1 MSVRGCARCGAEYAA
16 GSFAVIAAPIRAHPA
31 WDISVSLSP
40 AALATARRNVAQRI
54 ARFIEA
60 LEQAPR
66 EPDLWECKHVMR
78 ALAALDELD
87 FPRGEQAMMWA
98 EWKLERRSPDA
109 MATLSP
115 VRQRMSTAQLRQQFE
130 GIMREAAAL

>member
-1 MSVRGCARCGAEYAA
+1 
-16 GSFAVIAAPIRAHPA
+16 
-31 WDISVSLSP
+31 VSLSP
-40 AALATARRNVAQRI
+40 AALATARRNVTQRI

-66 EPDLWECKHVMR
+66 EPDLWECVHVMR

-98 EWKLERRSPDA
+98 EWAPERRSPNA
-109 MATLSP
+109 MATLPP
-115 VRQRMSTAQLRQQFE
+115 VHQPISTVQLRQQFDRT
-130 GIMREAAAL
+130 MREAAAP

>member
-1 MSVRGCARCGAEYAA
+1 M
-16 GSFAVIAAPIRAHPA
+16 
-31 WDISVSLSP
+31 SLS
-40 AALATARRNVAQRI
+40 AIALATARRNVTQRI

-66 EPDLWECKHVMR
+66 EPDLWECEHLLR

-98 EWKLERRSPDA
+98 EWAAERRSPDA
-109 MATLSP
+109 MSKLQLVHKVATTGDLRGQLDRI
-115 VRQRMSTAQLRQQFE
+115 VRETAPPHLNS
-130 GIMREAAAL
+130 